1 MIFQKS
7 YFKIHH
13 IYCNMM
19 KCNKC
24 KTERAPDDFFN
35 EKKTNKL
42 KTCISCR
49 EKVREWKRK
58 NKERVSSYNKMY
70 NDTKKN
76 GTKVTI
82 VLARKV
88 GNKRWL
94 KFRDQ
99 LHAANRLNLCP
110 PNVNKVIKG
119 SLKTTGGYE
128 FKLGEKEYV
137 KGDKTWEEIKEEEG
151 ITEKCKGQPSKHR
164 VKHETIDGVVGKK
177 CCHCK
182 EWRPLNIYNNDKNH
196 WDKLRNE
203 CKICL
208 ARYRK
213 KNRKELTRKQLIYE
227 KKRKKTDPN
236 FKLACTLR
244 SRIGS
249 VLSKIKQG
257 KYMHTMELVGCTID
271 ELKQHLESQFDE
283 GMTWENHGLWHID
296 HIIPCCSFDLTKKID
311 QQVCFNWSNLQPMWG
326 EENLSKSGK
335 YDQIDQNILHKKVTK
350 RIIAKEIKRKIKI
363 IH

>member
-1 MIFQKS
+1 MIFQKY

-24 KTERAPDDFFN
+24 KTEKVPDDFLN
-35 EKKTNKL
+35 DKKTKKL
-42 KTCISCR
+42 KTCILCR
-49 EKVREWKRK
+49 EQSRAWRK
-58 NKERVSSYNKMY
+58 ANKERVSSYNKMY
-70 NDTKKN
+70 NDTKKD

-82 VLARKV
+82 VLGRKV

-119 SLKTTGGYE
+119 FLKTTGGYE
-128 FKLGEKEYV
+128 FKLGEKEYA
-137 KGDKTWEEIKEEEG
+137 KSDKSWEEIKKEKG

-164 VKHETIDGVVGKK
+164 VKHEIIEDVIGKK

-182 EWRPLNIYNNDKNH
+182 LWRPLSIYNYDKNH

-227 KKRKKTDPN
+227 KKRKEIDPN
-236 FKLACTLR
+236 FKLVCTLR
-244 SRIGS
+244 TRIGT
-249 VLSKIKQG
+249 VLSKIKQD

-271 ELKQHLESQFDE
+271 ELKKHLESKFEE
-283 GMTWENHGLWHID
+283 GMTWQNHGEWHID
-296 HIIPCCSFDLTKKID
+296 HIVPCCSFDLTKKIN

-326 EENLSKSGK
+326 KENLSKSGK
-335 YDQIDQNILHKKVTK
+335 YDEIDQNVLHKKVTK
-350 RIIAKEIKRKIKI
+350 RIIAKEIKRRIKI
-363 IH
+363 IL